1 MYTPYLSVV
10 VVVQL
15 INQSARILHV
25 HVYLCYNRDL
35 PCLAFANV
43 LAACSLSV
51 VFKCVLCV
59 VCVMEQDHGELGE
72 RESPIPQMQ
81 DDAGEPGRCSP
92 VSNLSTATN
101 MECLTDSAD
110 LQVCLTSR
118 PGFLSTA
125 WEPKNSQFLLK

>member
-25 HVYLCYNRDL
+25 HVYLCTTES
-35 PCLAFANV
+35 CLAFANV
-43 LAACSLSV
+43 LAACSLSI

-59 VCVMEQDHGELGE
+59 LCVMEQDHGELGE
-72 RESPIPQMQ
+72 RESPQMQ

-92 VSNLSTATN
+92 VSNLSSATN
-101 MECLTDSAD
+101 TECLTDSAD

-125 WEPKNSQFLLK
+125 